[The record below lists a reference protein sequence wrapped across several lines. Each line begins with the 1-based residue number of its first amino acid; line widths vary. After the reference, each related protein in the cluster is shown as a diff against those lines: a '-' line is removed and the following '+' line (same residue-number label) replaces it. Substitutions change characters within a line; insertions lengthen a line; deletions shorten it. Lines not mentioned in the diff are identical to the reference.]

1 MDKITLCGDNCLFC
15 PRYTAKTDKEL
26 SDTAELWYRIGW
38 RDKIV
43 SNEAIKCTGCSSHK
57 QCTYNLVEC
66 IKLKGVEKCNQ
77 CSEFPC
83 DKIQTMLSRSAEYEK
98 KCITICTEKEYSML
112 EKAFFNK
119 EVNLKK

>member
-1 MDKITLCGDNCLFC
+1 MDKITLCGDNCLYC

-26 SDTAELWYRIGW
+26 SDTADLWYRIGW
-38 RDKIV
+38 RNEIV
-43 SNEAIKCTGCSSHK
+43 SNEEIKCTGCSSHK

-66 IKLKGVEKCNQ
+66 IKSKGVEKCNQ

-83 DKIQTMLSRSAEYEK
+83 GKIQTMLSRSAEYEK
-98 KCITICTEKEYSML
+98 KCRAICTEKEYSML

-119 EVNLKK
+119 EENLKK